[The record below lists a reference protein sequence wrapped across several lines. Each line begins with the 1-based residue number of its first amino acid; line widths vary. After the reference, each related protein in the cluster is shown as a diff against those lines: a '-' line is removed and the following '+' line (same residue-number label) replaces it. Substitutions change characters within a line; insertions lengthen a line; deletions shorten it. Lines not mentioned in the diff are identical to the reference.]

1 MISTVVGSFP
11 AEKKE
16 PSSFKDKLLN
26 SFGKYDP
33 FKEAIKECVIAQL
46 DAGVDIISD
55 GQVRGDMLSSFT
67 RYIPGMKLE
76 EGNTVIFS
84 KIRKPTKEISIND
97 LKYAKGVMKDYFN
110 GNIPPEKGIKGI
122 ITGPSTI
129 VHSSSIESFY
139 KNKED
144 AIIDLAYSLK
154 EEVMAIDKKVK
165 PKYIQ
170 IDEPFLSTGMVDL
183 KIAKKAIDIVGED
196 LTVPL
201 AMHVCGNLKN
211 VFEQLANFNVD
222 ISTSP
227 ITVAFSAKKHRSPI
241 LGSMP
246 LTVFIRA
253 ISLCVCMFLIDYYC
267 LKPFFLFEEPQDT
280 YYAKYHQYYRKQY
293 SVSPLQYRK
302 VGEIHSIDTCY
313 QRRRHKYYRYDGENL
328 YYLVLLYVDKTDDSV
343 LQILEPVERK
353 AGVFEK

>member
-222 ISTSP
+222 ILDCEFAGNDVNFNVLKDNLFLVNNKKIGFGCLDTS
-227 ITVAFSAKKHRSPI
+227 
-241 LGSMP
+241 LN
-246 LTVFIRA
+246 
-253 ISLCVCMFLIDYYC
+253 
-267 LKPFFLFEEPQDT
+267 E
-280 YYAKYHQYYRKQY
+280 
-293 SVSPLQYRK
+293 
-302 VGEIHSIDTCY
+302 
-313 QRRRHKYYRYDGENL
+313 
-328 YYLVLLYVDKTDDSV
+328 VDSSH
-343 LQILEPVERK
+343 
-353 AGVFEK
+353 